1 MKHKQSYVRLKK
13 IPSQLATKF
22 TKLKWYPIT
31 ISSSGCGYIIN
42 DQGGTYLLDLDLIRP
57 NVISWEYKEVEVTL

>member
-13 IPSQLATKF
+13 VPLQLTTKF

-42 DQGGTYLLDLDLIRP
+42 DQGGTYLLDLDLIKS
-57 NVISWEYKEVEVTL
+57 NMVSWECKEVDVIL